1 MIRKF
6 ALICFIVAILCYGLG
21 ALFAYNNWWI
31 DWDVYQKIVA
41 VVGGLASVVGILGL
55 GASPFKDLNSNMLKE
70 LAQKKE
76 EYEKKQEMLQSAT
89 DQIAKLELKKEDLE
103 ALVEKASLSLHYK
116 SELKRM
122 YDKLGELVEKN
133 DDISKLIDEIKKME
147 SDAKDLNSN
156 IEKNENVKE
165 IIETIQKANDRTERK
180 LRFTDI
186 VLSFL
191 GNQITVRI

>member
-1 MIRKF
+1 M
-6 ALICFIVAILCYGLG
+6 ICFIVAILCYSLG
-21 ALFAYNNWWI
+21 ALFAYKKWYI
-31 DWDVYQKIVA
+31 DWDDYQIIVA
-41 VVGGLASVVGILGL
+41 FVGGFASVLGILGL
-55 GASPFKDLNSNMLKE
+55 VFSPFKDLNSKMLKE
-70 LAQKKE
+70 LAKKTE
-76 EYEKKQEMLQSAT
+76 EYENKQEKLQEAT

-116 SELKRM
+116 AELKRN

-133 DDISKLIDEIKKME
+133 DDISKLIEKIKKME
-147 SDAKDLNSN
+147 SDAKKLNCDIDKDEN
-156 IEKNENVKE
+156 IKE

-186 VLSFL
+186 VLSIL

>member
-1 MIRKF
+1 MRKF

-21 ALFAYNNWWI
+21 AIFAYNEWLI
-31 DWDVYQKIVA
+31 DWDDYQKIVA

-55 GASPFKDLNSNMLKE
+55 ASNPIKNLNSNILKE
-70 LAQKKE
+70 LAQKTE
-76 EYEKKQEMLQSAT
+76 EYEKKQEKLQKAT

-103 ALVEKASLSLHYK
+103 ALVEKASLSLYYK
-116 SELKRM
+116 AELKRM

-133 DDISKLIDEIKKME
+133 DDISKLIDGIKNME
-147 SDAKDLNSN
+147 SDATDLECKIDKDEN
-156 IEKNENVKE
+156 IKE

-180 LRFTDI
+180 LRLTDI

-191 GNQITVRI
+191 GSQITVRI